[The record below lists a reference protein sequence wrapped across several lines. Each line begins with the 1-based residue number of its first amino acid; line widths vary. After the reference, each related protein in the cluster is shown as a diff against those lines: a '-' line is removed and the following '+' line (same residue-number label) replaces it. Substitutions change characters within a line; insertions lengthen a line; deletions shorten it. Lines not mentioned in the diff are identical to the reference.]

1 MFYPPIGSFLLLF
14 AVTHC
19 YFVKL
24 RLANDHSH
32 GAVFCHLAFFT
43 RRDYL
48 DLVCRFVGTELE
60 KCLEN
65 SRDVSYIF
73 IYFLVTI
80 LKSSFHISPVSYF
93 LVMGIQTNGFS
104 CSRTSTPWTAPSAAA
119 LSWSAPK
126 RIGHDL
132 PTKFNS
138 QATTTS
144 TTASSIAVKYCQI
157 M

>member
-1 MFYPPIGSFLLLF
+1 MNDDIGFCSSHQSQPFCEIHEAEGPIGSFFLLF

-32 GAVFCHLAFFT
+32 GAVFCHLAFPT

-48 DLVCRFVGTELE
+48 ELFCRFAGTEIE

-65 SRDVSYIF
+65 SRDVSNIF

-80 LKSSFHISPVSYF
+80 LKSSFHISPPVSYF

-104 CSRTSTPWTAPSAAA
+104 CSLQDFDP
-119 LSWSAPK
+119 LD
-126 RIGHDL
+126 G
-132 PTKFNS
+132 
-138 QATTTS
+138 
-144 TTASSIAVKYCQI
+144 SICCGTQLVRS
-157 M
+157 